1 MTATLPQRPPA
12 LGRAQRRTSPL
23 AAQLYPAMPADRLVG
38 WLVALGVTFIAG
50 ILRFADL
57 ARPHAVVF
65 DETYYMKDALSYLRF
80 GYEHSTVE
88 KANDIILAGNGDWR
102 TIDVFGTGGPS
113 FVVHPPVG
121 KWTIALGEYLFGLTP
136 FGWRFMPALLGTLA
150 VLLTVRIGRRLTR
163 STLLGGVAG
172 FLLAIDGMAIS
183 MSRTALLDGT
193 LMFFVLAAF
202 GAILLDRD
210 RTRGRIA
217 QRVLSFPSDVAA
229 MATLGDG
236 TGPRTGARPWRWA
249 AGLMLGL
256 ACATKW
262 SGIWFV
268 VAFGLM
274 TVVWDVGLRRVVGVR
289 TSQAWLG
296 SFFEGI
302 YALVAIGGTA
312 VVVYVASWVGWFRS
326 DGGYDRHWAET
337 NPAKGIWVHVPDA
350 FRSLLHYHSEM
361 LRFNTTLSSP
371 HSYQSN
377 AWSWLLQTRPTSFY
391 YESFTQGQQGCTVD
405 KCSAEVVALG
415 NPFIWWGATVAL
427 IYLTWRWFTKR
438 DWRAGAVVVAILAG
452 WAPWLGFQGRT
463 IFTFYS
469 VAFVPFM
476 CLALTLMLATWLGT
490 AESPRR
496 RKMVGTIAA
505 GGYVLL
511 CLAGTWFFYPIWT
524 AETIPWV
531 YWHIHMWFPTWV

>member
-1 MTATLPQRPPA
+1 MSDIRYLDWPFFEPHHR
-12 LGRAQRRTSPL
+12 
-23 AAQLYPAMPADRLVG
+23 V
-38 WLVALGVTFIAG
+38 
-50 ILRFADL
+50 L
-57 ARPHAVVF
+57 ARKLEAWSVQHLSMAHA
-65 DETYYMKDALSYLRF
+65 S
-80 GYEHSTVE
+80 
-88 KANDIILAGNGDWR
+88 
-102 TIDVFGTGGPS
+102 DVDHACKS
-113 FVVHPPVG
+113 LVR
-121 KWTIALGEYLFGLTP
+121 ALGEGGWLTHAIAAS
-136 FGWRFMPALLGTLA
+136 GGAIDTRAICLIRETLA
-150 VLLTVRIGRRLTR
+150 RHSGLADFAFAMQG
-163 STLLGGVAG
+163 LGSG
-172 FLLAIDGMAIS
+172 AIS
-183 MSRTALLDGT
+183 LHGSAAQRERFLPRVARGEAI
-193 LMFFVLAAF
+193 AAF
-202 GAILLDRD
+202 A
-210 RTRGRIA
+210 
-217 QRVLSFPSDVAA
+217 LSDPEAGSDVAA
-229 MATLGDG
+229 MATLGAG

-337 NPAKGIWVHVPDA
+337 NPTKGIWVHVPDA
-350 FRSLLHYHSEM
+350 LRSLLHYHSEM

-427 IYLTWRWFTKR
+427 IYLAWRWFTKR